1 MIGLTMRS
9 VTWNR
14 FPIKNLLLIPCF
26 FHLWSEFTWIK
37 VIKVIEQNFNSEVCI
52 KLVALCINRCTRSSS
67 QFQNGWWPLV
77 YSNASISLKNPLLVR
92 VWPMCLSA
100 KLHLCRAVASG
111 GAVVPGPPIW
121 NLCPPHFT
129 FGPLVAAYMQYS
141 ILKMSLPLLV
151 FGPPAAKSWRR
162 ACTCAG
168 LFSTSIK

>member
-1 MIGLTMRS
+1 MCS
-9 VTWNR
+9 VRWNW
-14 FPIKNLLLIPCF
+14 FPIKNLWLIPCF

-92 VWPMCLSA
+92 VWPTCLSA

-111 GAVVPGPPIW
+111 TASGARPPFEICAPSFHVWPPGCCIHPIQYFKNVP
-121 NLCPPHFT
+121 
-129 FGPLVAAYMQYS
+129 
-141 ILKMSLPLLV
+141 PLLV
-151 FGPPAAKSWRR
+151 FGPLAAKSWRR
-162 ACTCAG
+162 AYTCAG